1 MGLFT
6 PKTAT
11 QRLFSRIPTLETPRL
26 ILRKILP
33 EDAEDMHEYSRLA
46 EVTRYLTWFEH
57 DDVQYTKDYLCA
69 LQGAYRRGDFYDW
82 GLELKENGK
91 FIGTCGFTAICE
103 DQNFAEVGYVLSPSY
118 QGQGLMTEALKRVI
132 RFGFEILCLE
142 RIEAKHM
149 NGNDASAAVMK
160 RCGMSYEGHIRHRM
174 IIKGKYED
182 YHLYSLLKSEYEL
195 LR

>member
-11 QRLFSRIPTLETPRL
+11 QRLFSRIPVLETPRL

-33 EDAEDMHEYSRLA
+33 KDAQDMYEYASLPQ
-46 EVTRYLTWFEH
+46 VTRYLTWHEH
-57 DDVQYTKDYLCA
+57 DCPEYTRDYLCA
-69 LQGAYRRGDFYDW
+69 LQSAYRRGEFYDW

-91 FIGTCGFTAICE
+91 FIGTCGFTSICE
-103 DQNFAEVGYVLSPSY
+103 EANFAEVGYVLSPAY
-118 QGQGLMTEALKRVI
+118 QGKGFMSEALREVL
-132 RFGFEILCLE
+132 RFGFQILCLE

-160 RCGMSYEGHIRHRM
+160 RCGMQYEGRIRHRM
-174 IIKGKYED
+174 IIKGNYED
-182 YHLYSLLKSEYEL
+182 YHLYSVLKSEYQKEN
-195 LR
+195 